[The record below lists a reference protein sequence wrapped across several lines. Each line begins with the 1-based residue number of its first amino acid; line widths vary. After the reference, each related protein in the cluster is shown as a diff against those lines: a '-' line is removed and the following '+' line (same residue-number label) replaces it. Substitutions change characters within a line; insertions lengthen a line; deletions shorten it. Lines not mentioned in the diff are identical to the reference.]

1 MEIILETNRL
11 ILRPTLMSG
20 AEGRG
25 VLKKTGLLNTVKHTS
40 NALEADTLKKIEKSY
55 RMNKTGVWEAPEI

>member
-11 ILRPTLMSG
+11 ILRPTLMSD

-25 VLKKTGLLNTVKHTS
+25 VLKKRGF
-40 NALEADTLKKIEKSY
+40 
-55 RMNKTGVWEAPEI
+55 